1 MPPSFLCEVE
11 RIVFCD
17 LRQGRGAPGVLVG
30 RRAIAIWA
38 PFSIQA
44 TVFVRGMGY
53 VCRSLAVASTS
64 LRATDYTT
72 LLLLLH
78 CHRVRL
84 MTTET
89 PTRAAA
95 TIMPFDGGFSFL
107 CAEKRSRGE
116 YSADMPTTCI
126 L

>member
-1 MPPSFLCEVE
+1 MAPSSSCEVE
-11 RIVFCD
+11 RIMFGD
-17 LRQGRGAPGVLVG
+17 LRRVGGGPGSWVG

-72 LLLLLH
+72 LLLLH